1 MITKVYL
8 EWENTDFTWDQLDML
23 WEEVA
28 IIKEVGELIR
38 RGGGAGAYVRGNP
51 WEKTREQLG
60 EEKTKKFIRIV
71 CNVNGLDYEDVIDPN
86 PKIKVT
92 ATHIEKVFTEA
103 VKVGVKIDFKK

>member
-8 EWENTDFTWDQLDML
+8 EWENTDFTWDHLDML

-60 EEKTKKFIRIV
+60 EEKTRKFIRIV

-103 VKVGVKIDFKK
+103 VKVGVKIDFNK

>member
-1 MITKVYL
+1 MTTKVYL

-23 WEEVA
+23 WEEVV
-28 IIKEVGELIR
+28 IIKEVGELIK

-71 CNVNGLDYEDVIDPN
+71 CNVNGLEYEDVIDPN

-92 ATHIEKVFTEA
+92 AAHIEKVFIEA

>member
-8 EWENTDFTWDQLDML
+8 EWENTDFTWDHLDML

-71 CNVNGLDYEDVIDPN
+71 CNVNGLEYEDVIDPN

-92 ATHIEKVFTEA
+92 ATHIEKVFIEA

>member
-23 WEEVA
+23 WEDVA

-38 RGGGAGAYVRGNP
+38 RGGGSSDYVRGNP
-51 WEKTREQLG
+51 WDKTRRELG
-60 EEKTKKFIRIV
+60 EEKTKKFIKIV
-71 CNVNGLDYEDVIDPN
+71 CRVNGLEYEDVIDPN

-92 ATHIEKVFTEA
+92 ANHIDRVFNESI
-103 VKVGVKIDFKK
+103 KVGIKIDF